1 VAERFDRRT
10 FLKSLAVAGLAV
22 TCPNLAGCRKEDKA
36 EPAVPAMTRNPEAAN
51 LGLAIARG
59 GDDPKK
65 LVRAAVENLGGM
77 SRFVSGGDVV
87 VVKPNIGWS
96 RTPEQAANTNPLV
109 VEAIVEMCLD
119 AGAQRVKVFDLPCNP
134 AARTYSMSGIAEAAR
149 RAGAEVTFMDDRK
162 FKDIAI
168 PEGEAVKSWK
178 VYTEAFD
185 ADVLINVPILK
196 HHSMARVTIGMKNL
210 MGLLGGNRESIH
222 IHFDQ
227 KLADINTV
235 IRPHLTVIDAFRV
248 LKAHGPNSGT
258 PRDVELARQ
267 VIAGCDPVAVDAYGT
282 RLFGEV
288 TGSPLTGNDI
298 GYIRLGH
305 RMGLGEIDL
314 EKVEKRY
321 VEVA

>member
-1 VAERFDRRT
+1 MDKFDRRA

-22 TCPNLAGCRKEDKA
+22 TCPGLAGCGKEERA
-36 EPAVPAMTRNPEAAN
+36 EPTVRSMTPRAVPED

-59 GDDPKK
+59 GNDPGK
-65 LVRAAVENLGGM
+65 LVSAAIENLGGM
-77 SRFVSGGDVV
+77 GRFVSRGDIV

-96 RTPEQAANTNPLV
+96 RTPEQAANTNPEV
-109 VEAIVEMCLD
+109 VRTLVEMCFN
-119 AGAQRVKVFDLPCNP
+119 AGAKQVKVFDLPCNP
-134 AARTYSMSGIAEAAR
+134 ARRTYSMSGIADAAE
-149 RAGAEVTFMDDRK
+149 RAGADVPFVDDRK

-168 PEGEAVKSWK
+168 PEGEAVRSWK
-178 VYTEAFD
+178 MYTEAFD

-222 IHFDQ
+222 VNFDQ

-235 IRPHLTVIDAFRV
+235 IRPHLTVIDAFRI

-258 PRDVELARQ
+258 PRDVELVRQ
-267 VIAGCDPVAVDAYGT
+267 VIAGADPVAADAYGT

-288 TGSPLTGNDI
+288 TGTGLAGSDI
-298 GYIRLGH
+298 GYVRIGH
-305 RMGLGEIDL
+305 EMGLGEIDL
-314 EKVEKRY
+314 DKVPQQLID
-321 VEVA
+321 VA

>member
-1 VAERFDRRT
+1 MDKFDRRA
-10 FLKSLAVAGLAV
+10 FLKGLAVAGLAV
-22 TCPNLAGCRKEDKA
+22 TCPGLAGCGKEEKA
-36 EPAVPAMTRNPEAAN
+36 EPALRSMTGRGVPDN

-65 LVRAAVENLGGM
+65 LVTAAVENLGGM
-77 SRFVSGGDVV
+77 GSFVSSGDIV

-96 RTPEQAANTNPLV
+96 RTPEQAANTNPQV
-109 VEAIVEMCLD
+109 VEAVVEMCMN
-119 AGAQRVKVFDLPCNP
+119 AGARQVKVFDLPCNP
-134 AARTYSMSGIAEAAR
+134 ARRTYSMSGIADAAR
-149 RAGAEVTFMDDRK
+149 RAGADVSFVDDRK

-168 PEGEAVKSWK
+168 PEGEAVRSWK
-178 VYTEAFD
+178 MYTEAFD

-196 HHSMARVTIGMKNL
+196 HHSMARVTMGMKNL

-222 IHFDQ
+222 VHFDQ

-258 PRDVELARQ
+258 PNDVELARQ
-267 VIAGCDPVAVDAYGT
+267 VIAGADPVAVDSYGA

-288 TGSPLTGNDI
+288 TGTGLVGSDV
-298 GYIRLGH
+298 GYIRIGH
-305 RMGLGEIDL
+305 EMGLGEIDL
-314 EKVEKRY
+314 EKVPQQHIDL
-321 VEVA
+321 A